1 MEAFA
6 QKYHFTTYKEYVD
19 FLQSDISQEDID
31 LYLNERNILITQY
44 DEQISESDNKLSSI
58 NSELN
63 SLESQLS
70 SAEKMLENSNNSKH
84 KNEIQSH
91 IQNLNI
97 QIELLSEDKQDI
109 KEKISSLENQKEQA
123 LIEFDNEHFQ
133 EIDAIHW
140 QEVFAKAEEL
150 QLDEHH
156 YSEDFNKLNSEIAKY
171 NYDACTRLA
180 YMNRNGEGIK
190 INKRKAA
197 ELYSKV
203 CQRTN
208 KKCDTLAWM
217 YYKGEGVRQDNQKF
231 MQFSKQ
237 ACDHNDYTGCQ
248 FIGYAYRDGN
258 IVKQNKLLATQ
269 IFNTMCNM
277 KTNNK
282 FDKAIAQQSC
292 IDVGFMYY
300 NNGDASKPDIY
311 LAKEY
316 FGRGCN
322 LGNSSGCK
330 NYKIL
335 NEQGF

>member
-1 MEAFA
+1 MKKKLNKFIRIKLIFILYIFCTNINASLIDEG
-6 QKYHFTTYKEYVD
+6 YKEQKKGN
-19 FLQSDISQEDID
+19 FLQ
-31 LYLNERNILITQY
+31 
-44 DEQISESDNKLSSI
+44 
-58 NSELN
+58 
-63 SLESQLS
+63 
-70 SAEKMLENSNNSKH
+70 AA
-84 KNEIQSH
+84 
-91 IQNLNI
+91 
-97 QIELLSEDKQDI
+97 
-109 KEKISSLENQKEQA
+109 KIYEQA
-123 LIEFDNEHFQ
+123 C
-133 EIDAIHW
+133 
-140 QEVFAKAEEL
+140 
-150 QLDEHH
+150 
-156 YSEDFNKLNSEIAKY
+156 NKN
-171 NYDACTRLA
+171 NYDACNRLA

-190 INKRKAA
+190 INKRKAV

-208 KKCDTLAWM
+208 KNCDTLAWM
-217 YYKGEGVRQDNQKF
+217 YYEGEGVRQNKQKF

-237 ACDHNDYTGCQ
+237 ACDHNDYAGCQ

-292 IDVGFMYY
+292 IDVGFIYY
-300 NNGDASKPDIY
+300 NNGNASKPDIY

-316 FGRGCN
+316 FGKGCD
-322 LGNSSGCK
+322 LGDSSGCK